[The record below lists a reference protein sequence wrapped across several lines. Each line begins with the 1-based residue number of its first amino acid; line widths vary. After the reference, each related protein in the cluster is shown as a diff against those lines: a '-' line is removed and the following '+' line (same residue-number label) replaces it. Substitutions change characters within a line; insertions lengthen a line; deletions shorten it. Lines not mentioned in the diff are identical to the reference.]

1 MHAAKLID
9 RYERWCDRA
18 LAFDPHARA
27 QKHRRMAASPFAFLR
42 GSYPVWLDRFGADPV
57 HDAALV
63 PLGVGDLHVEN
74 FGTWLAPAGEAFG
87 VNDYDETG
95 PVPFTNDLTRLAASA
110 MLAAKAGHLA
120 VGPHDIAAH
129 LWSGY
134 TAGPTAAAG
143 VVLAGDAIP
152 HVAAIAAMWR
162 AGQPG
167 AKQFA
172 SEIDALPQTPAAAP
186 PPSPAPGFELRAQ
199 RTRIAGLGSRDHPR
213 VVLDGE
219 LGGERAVF
227 ERKPIAPATA
237 RFLAGGEPVPDPEPY
252 AELLRRQDERSPA
265 LRAQVQVDGVTV
277 VRRLDPERGRI
288 EIADLPR
295 RRDEHALLW
304 MMGYCTAAHHGLSA
318 DTGAFAA
325 QLDAPGLEH
334 AAGRMVETVVADHA
348 EFAKH
353 VSADGR
359 LHP

>member
-1 MHAAKLID
+1 MHAAKLLE

-18 LAFDPHARA
+18 LAFDPEARA

-42 GSYPVWLDRFGADPV
+42 GSYPVWLDRFGAD
-57 HDAALV
+57 AAHAAAIV

-110 MLAAKAGHLA
+110 MLAAQAGHLA

-129 LWSGY
+129 LWNGY
-134 TAGPTAAAG
+134 AANRDAVG
-143 VVLAGDAIP
+143 AVLLAGDAVP
-152 HVAAIAAMWR
+152 HVAAVAAMWR
-162 AGQPG
+162 AGRPG
-167 AKQFA
+167 AKRFA
-172 SEIDALPQTPAAAP
+172 SGIDALPQAPAGTAAP
-186 PPSPAPGFELRAQ
+186 APAPGFALRAQ

-213 VVLDGE
+213 LVLDGE

-237 RFLAGGEPVPDPEPY
+237 RFLAGVDPVPDPEPY
-252 AELLRRQDERSPA
+252 AELLRRQDERAPA
-265 LRAQVQVDGVTV
+265 LRAQVRVDGTTV

-288 EIADLPR
+288 EIADLPH

-304 MMGYCTAAHHGLSA
+304 MMGYCTAAHHRLSA
-318 DTGAFAA
+318 DTDAFAA
-325 QLDAPGLEH
+325 ELDAPGLDR
-334 AAGRMVETVVADHA
+334 AARRMAETVVADHA
-348 EFAKH
+348 EFCKH
-353 VSADGR
+353 VSAAGH
-359 LHP
+359 LHA